1 MLVMIEVL
9 LVGAAILRLIKRS
22 FDGVDVGLISLAA
35 IITMMILAVDYL
47 ENFKEDSLR
56 QNAEYLD
63 NENDRLTQI
72 NRALVTINRIQ
83 ENQLQNRRLSSQK
96 WIPASD
102 STPEPEFST
111 FMPVQT
117 QISAGRLVS
126 CL

>member
-22 FDGVDVGLISLAA
+22 FDGVDIALISLAA
-35 IITMMILAVDYL
+35 IITMMILAVNYL

-83 ENQLQNRRLSSQK
+83 ENQLQNSRQTHQK
-96 WIPASD
+96 WVPGSNL
-102 STPEPEFST
+102 TPKPEFST
-111 FMPVQT
+111 FMPAQT
-117 QISAGRLVS
+117 QISA
-126 CL
+126 